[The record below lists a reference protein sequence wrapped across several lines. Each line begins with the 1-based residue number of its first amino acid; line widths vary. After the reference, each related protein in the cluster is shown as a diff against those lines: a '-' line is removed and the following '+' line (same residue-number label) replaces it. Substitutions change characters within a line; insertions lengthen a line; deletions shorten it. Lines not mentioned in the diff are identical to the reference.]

1 MVKKIDEA
9 QYKSLDTAGVK
20 LIDFNATWCGPCKM
34 MAPVFEELSE
44 EYAGKIDFYSVDTD
58 QSPELARQFR
68 VVSIPAI
75 AMVVDGNFVDMNIG
89 FVPKEQLVAF
99 IEKNM

>member
-58 QSPELARQFR
+58 QSPELARKFR